1 MKKRCETLSV
11 RSSPTISRFRILRV
25 LMGKNGCA
33 QVPGGVRGSDM
44 SEAFRVSHQEADR
57 GLGAKKWSKRAEALE
72 LETVWTR
79 GLRENE
85 LLAPFQ

>member
-33 QVPGGVRGSDM
+33 QVPGGVWGN
-44 SEAFRVSHQEADR
+44 EAFRVSHQEADR